1 MSALKNKVIVV
12 MGGTA
17 GLGLSAT
24 RAFLREGAQVA
35 ILGRDPETLHSALD
49 QLGSAVGLAMDAS
62 TPDASVRA
70 VELAVKQFGRLD
82 GLYHVAGG
90 SGRRQ
95 GDGPV
100 HELTDAGLKYTLEL
114 NLESVIYS
122 NRAAIQQFL
131 SQGSPGTIL
140 NMTSVLG
147 FSPTPK
153 FFATHVYAA
162 AKAGIIGFTKSAAAY
177 YAPKSIRLNALAPGL
192 VETPM
197 AQRALGNDQI
207 MEYVRA
213 RQPLDGGRAA
223 IPADYDAA
231 AVWFMSDES
240 RFCTGQVLA
249 IDGGWSV
256 LDACGIG

>member
-1 MSALKNKVIVV
+1 MPALKDKVIVV

-17 GLGLSAT
+17 GLGLSAA
-24 RAFLREGAQVA
+24 RAFLREGAHVVV
-35 ILGRDPETLHSALD
+35 IGRDPETLHSALNE
-49 QLGSAVGLAMDAS
+49 LGSAPGLAMDAA
-62 TPDASVRA
+62 TPGAAVRA
-70 VELAVKQFGRLD
+70 IELAVQQFGRLD

-95 GDGPV
+95 GDGPA
-100 HELTDAGLKYTLEL
+100 HEASDAGIEYTLQL

-131 SQGSPGTIL
+131 AQRSPGTIL

-147 FSPTPK
+147 FSPAPK

-162 AKAGIIGFTKSAAAY
+162 AKAGIIGFTRSAAAY
-177 YAPKSIRLNALAPGL
+177 YAGQSIRVNALAPGL

-197 AQRALGNDQI
+197 AQRALGNEQI
-207 MEYVRA
+207 MDYVRK
-213 RQPLDGGRAA
+213 RQPLDGGRAGR
-223 IPADYDAA
+223 PADYDAA

-256 LDACGIG
+256 SERQF